1 MNSPAGGPFH
11 RLRHTTADYR
21 AKIALFSRDVWMVL
35 LYGMGMGLTFGV
47 VMFIFNF
54 YVLSL
59 GPAFDEGFLGTL
71 QSAASFATI
80 AMALPAAW
88 IAQRYSPKWVMVS
101 GGLIGA
107 VAYLGIVL
115 FPTREALV
123 AFRMLAGASMSL
135 GMVAGAPFL
144 MANTSPVERQWAFS
158 FQAGLSTV
166 ASFFGNLLAGI
177 LPGRMGALIGAG
189 PTDTLAYQATLAAMI
204 ILSALSIVPL
214 LFIRSAGRPAA
225 TATALETPWAQLR
238 RYRRLFAMVL
248 LPSLIIGLGAGLMQP
263 FMNVYFRNVYLK
275 PDAAIG
281 VVFALG
287 GLAMAVGQF
296 AGPPL
301 ADRYGKIRTVMLTQ
315 ALSIPFLVTLGL
327 GAWLV
332 PAGIVEPGAFFAFAG
347 IAYIFRLALMNL
359 SNPVYQTFVLERVPE
374 QAQAL
379 SVSLTNLVFQVGWF
393 VMPQIS
399 GQLQVRHGP
408 SGFAY
413 VFAGVTVLYLIA
425 IMVEKLFF
433 GDEAKADETAVG
445 VGESAVRLS

>member
-1 MNSPAGGPFH
+1 M
-11 RLRHTTADYR
+11 R
-21 AKIALFSRDVWMVL
+21 LFSRNVWLVL
-35 LYGMGMGLTFGV
+35 LFGMGSGLTFGV
-47 VMFIFNF
+47 FLFIFNF

-59 GPAFDEGFLGTL
+59 GPAYDEAFLGRL

-80 AMALPAAW
+80 AMAIPAAY
-88 IAQRYSPKWVMVS
+88 IAQRYPPKWVMIA

-115 FPTREALV
+115 FPTQGALIL
-123 AFRMLAGASMSL
+123 FRMLAGVAMSL
-135 GMVAGAPFL
+135 GAVAGAPFL
-144 MANTSPVERQWAFS
+144 MANTGAAERQWAFS

-177 LPGRMGALIGAG
+177 LPGRLGALAGVG
-189 PTDTLAYQATLAAMI
+189 PTDTLAYQLSLGSMVAV
-204 ILSALSIVPL
+204 SALTIVPL
-214 LFIRSAGRPAA
+214 LFIRA
-225 TATALETPWAQLR
+225 TAAPAGPPPELPWVQLR
-238 RYRRLFAMVL
+238 RYGRLFVIIL

-263 FMNVYFRNVYLK
+263 FMNVYFRNVYNK

-301 ADRYGKIRTVMLTQ
+301 ADRYGKINTVMITQ
-315 ALSIPFLVTLGL
+315 ALSVPFLIILGL

-332 PAGIVEPGAFFAFAG
+332 PAGLAAAGVFFVLAG
-347 IAYIFRLALMNL
+347 VAYIFRLALMNL
-359 SNPVYQTFVLERVPE
+359 SNPVYQTFILERVPQ

-379 SVSLTNLVFQVGWF
+379 AISLTNLVFQVGWF
-393 VMPQIS
+393 IMPQVS
-399 GQLQVRHGP
+399 GQLQVQHGP

-413 VFAGVTVLYLIA
+413 VFAGVTVLYVTA
-425 IMVEKLFF
+425 ILVEKWFF
-433 GDEAKADETAVG
+433 GGPKAVG
-445 VGESAVRLS
+445 MEITAAESRL

>member
-1 MNSPAGGPFH
+1 MDSHERGPLA
-11 RLRHTTADYR
+11 RLRLSGSAYMANIR
-21 AKIALFSRDVWMVL
+21 LFSRNVWMVL
-35 LYGMGMGLTFGV
+35 LYGIGMGLTFGV

-59 GPAFDEGFLGTL
+59 GPEYDERFLGTL
-71 QSAASFATI
+71 QSAASLATI
-80 AMALPAAW
+80 AMAIPAAW
-88 IAQRYSPKWVMVS
+88 IAQRYSPKWVMIA

-123 AFRMLAGASMSL
+123 AFRMLAGVSMSL

-144 MANTSPVERQWAFS
+144 MANTGAAERQWAFS

-166 ASFFGNLLAGI
+166 ASFFGNLLAGL
-177 LPGRMGALIGAG
+177 LPSRLGALFGAG
-189 PTDTLAYQATLAAMI
+189 PTDTLSYQLTLGAMI
-204 ILSALSIVPL
+204 GLSLLSIVPL
-214 LFIRSAGRPAA
+214 LLIRAAPRPVASP
-225 TATALETPWAQLR
+225 LVELPWVQLR
-238 RYRRLFAMVL
+238 RYRRMFAIVL

-263 FMNVYFRNVYLK
+263 FMNVYFRNVYQK
-275 PDAAIG
+275 SDAAIG
-281 VVFALG
+281 IVFALG

-315 ALSIPFLVTLGL
+315 AWSIPFLITLGL

-332 PAGIVEPGAFFAFAG
+332 TSGAVRPEVFFYFAG

-393 VMPQIS
+393 IMPQIS

-408 SGFAY
+408 AGFAY
-413 VFAGVTVLYLIA
+413 VFAGVTVLYITA
-425 IMVEKLFF
+425 ILVEKAFF
-433 GDEAKADETAVG
+433 G
-445 VGESAVRLS
+445 GEGKKVWVTDPVV

>member
-1 MNSPAGGPFH
+1 MDSPTNRPFD
-11 RLRHTTADYR
+11 RLRHAASGYMTNIR
-21 AKIALFSRDVWMVL
+21 LFSRNVWMVL
-35 LYGMGMGLTFGV
+35 LYGIGMGLTFGV
-47 VMFIFNF
+47 VMFTFNF

-59 GPAFDEGFLGTL
+59 GPEFDEGFLGIL

-80 AMALPAAW
+80 AMAIPAAW
-88 IAQRYSPKWVMVS
+88 IAQRYPPKWVMVA

-107 VAYLGIVL
+107 IAYVGIIL
-115 FPTREALV
+115 YPTREALV
-123 AFRMLAGASMSL
+123 VFRMLAGVSMSL
-135 GMVAGAPFL
+135 GTVAGAPFL
-144 MANTSPVERQWAFS
+144 MANTGAAERQWAFS

-177 LPGRMGALIGAG
+177 LPSRLGALVGAA
-189 PTDTLAYQATLAAMI
+189 PTDTIAYQLSLGAMI
-204 ILSALSIVPL
+204 ALSVLSIIPL
-214 LFIRSAGRPAA
+214 LFIRA
-225 TATALETPWAQLR
+225 TAASTIKVELPWVQLR
-238 RYRRLFAMVL
+238 RYWRLFAIVL

-263 FMNVYFRNVYLK
+263 FMNVYFRNVYQK

-281 VVFALG
+281 IVFALG

-315 ALSIPFLVTLGL
+315 ALSIPFLITLGL

-332 PAGIVEPGAFFAFAG
+332 TAGLARAEVFFIFAG

-399 GQLQVRHGP
+399 GQLQVTHGP
-408 SGFAY
+408 AGFTY
-413 VFAGVTVLYLIA
+413 VFAGVTFFYITA
-425 IMVEKLFF
+425 IIVEKWFF
-433 GDEAKADETAVG
+433 GTEDKPIRGQQELLTDPLAQ
-445 VGESAVRLS
+445 

>member
-21 AKIALFSRDVWMVL
+21 ARIALFSRDVWMVL

-214 LFIRSAGRPAA
+214 LFIRSAGRPVAA
-225 TATALETPWAQLR
+225 TAALETPWGQLR

>member
-1 MNSPAGGPFH
+1 MNSPATPPPARF
-11 RLRHTTADYR
+11 RR
-21 AKIALFSRDVWMVL
+21 AAAAYMANIRLFSRNVWMVL
-35 LYGMGMGLTFGV
+35 LYGIGMGLTFGV
-47 VMFIFNF
+47 VMFTFNF

-59 GPAFDEGFLGTL
+59 GPQFDEGFLGTL

-80 AMALPAAW
+80 AMAIPAAW
-88 IAQRYSPKWVMVS
+88 IAQRFAPKWVMIA

-107 VAYLGIVL
+107 VAYMGIVL
-115 FPTREALV
+115 FPTQEALIV
-123 AFRMLAGASMSL
+123 FRMLAGVSMSL
-135 GMVAGAPFL
+135 GAVAGAPFL
-144 MANTSPVERQWAFS
+144 MANTGAAERQWAFS

-177 LPGRMGALIGAG
+177 LPGRLGALVGAA
-189 PTDTLAYQATLAAMI
+189 PTDTLSYQLALGSMI
-204 ILSALSIVPL
+204 GLSVLSIIPL
-214 LFIRSAGRPAA
+214 LFIRA
-225 TATALETPWAQLR
+225 TAPSTIKVELPWVQLR
-238 RYRRLFAMVL
+238 RYWRLFAIVL
-248 LPSLIIGLGAGLMQP
+248 IPSLIIGLGAGLMQP

-281 VVFALG
+281 IVFALG
-287 GLAMAVGQF
+287 GLAMAAGQF

-301 ADRYGKIRTVMLTQ
+301 ADRFGKIRTVMMTQ
-315 ALSIPFLVTLGL
+315 ALSIPFLITLGI
-327 GAWLV
+327 GAWMV
-332 PAGIVEPGAFFAFAG
+332 PAGMISAEVFFWFAG

-399 GQLQVRHGP
+399 GQLQVTHGP

-413 VFAGVTVLYLIA
+413 VFAGVTVLYITA
-425 IMVEKLFF
+425 ILVEKAFF
-433 GDEAKADETAVG
+433 GGKDKAGEAAAVASRAT
-445 VGESAVRLS
+445 V

>member
-1 MNSPAGGPFH
+1 MSQSTNGLPE
-11 RLRHTTADYR
+11 RIRHASSAYFSHMR
-21 AKIALFSRDVWMVL
+21 LFSRNVWLVL
-35 LYGMGMGLTFGV
+35 LYGIGMGLTFGV

-59 GPAFDEGFLGTL
+59 GPEYDEGFLGTL

-88 IAQRYSPKWVMVS
+88 IAQRYPPKWVMMA

-107 VAYLGIVL
+107 IAYMGIVL
-115 FPTREALV
+115 FPVREALIL
-123 AFRMLAGASMSL
+123 FRMLAGVSMSL

-144 MANTSPVERQWAFS
+144 MANTGAEERQWAFS

-177 LPGRMGALIGAG
+177 LPGRLGTLFGVG
-189 PTDTLAYQATLAAMI
+189 PTDTLAYQLTLGAMI
-204 ILSALSIVPL
+204 ALSVLSIGPL
-214 LFIRSAGRPAA
+214 LFIRRNPISATLGAVE
-225 TATALETPWAQLR
+225 LPWVQLR
-238 RYRRLFAMVL
+238 RYWKLFTILL
-248 LPSLIIGLGAGLMQP
+248 LPSLVIGLGAGLMQP

-281 VVFALG
+281 IVFALG
-287 GLAMAVGQF
+287 GLAMALGQF
-296 AGPPL
+296 AGPPM
-301 ADRYGKIRTVMLTQ
+301 ADQLGKIRTVIVTQ

-332 PAGIVEPGAFFAFAG
+332 PAGVVRPEVFFYFAG

-359 SNPVYQTFVLERVPE
+359 SNPVYQTFMLEIVPE

-379 SVSLTNLVFQVGWF
+379 SISLTSLVFQVGWF
-393 VMPQIS
+393 IMPQIS
-399 GQLQVRHGP
+399 GQLQVSFGP

-413 VFAGVTVLYLIA
+413 VFAGVTILYIVA
-425 IMVEKLFF
+425 ILLEKLFF
-433 GDEAKADETAVG
+433 GSPQKVKEVREQAIIPVKAV
-445 VGESAVRLS
+445 S

>member
-1 MNSPAGGPFH
+1 MDSPTNRPLD
-11 RLRHTTADYR
+11 RLRRGAAAYM
-21 AKIALFSRDVWMVL
+21 ANISLFSRNVWMVL
-35 LYGMGMGLTFGV
+35 LYGIGMGLTFGV
-47 VMFIFNF
+47 VMFTFNF

-59 GPAFDEGFLGTL
+59 GAGFDEAFLGTL

-80 AMALPAAW
+80 AMAIPAAW
-88 IAQRYSPKWVMVS
+88 IAQRYPPKWVMIA

-107 VAYLGIVL
+107 VAYMGIVL
-115 FPTREALV
+115 FPTQEALV
-123 AFRMLAGASMSL
+123 LFRMLAGISMSL
-135 GMVAGAPFL
+135 GTVAGAPFL
-144 MANTSPVERQWAFS
+144 MANTGAAERQWAFS

-177 LPGRMGALIGAG
+177 LPGRLGALVGAA
-189 PTDTLAYQATLAAMI
+189 PTDTLSYQLALGAMI
-204 ILSALSIVPL
+204 ALSVVSIVPL
-214 LFIRSAGRPAA
+214 FFIRP
-225 TATALETPWAQLR
+225 TAPSTILVELPWVQLR
-238 RYRRLFAMVL
+238 RYWRLFAIVL

-281 VVFALG
+281 IVFALG

-315 ALSIPFLVTLGL
+315 ALSIPFLITLGL

-332 PAGIVEPGAFFAFAG
+332 PAGLARPEVFFYFAG
-347 IAYIFRLALMNL
+347 VAYIFRLALMNL

-393 VMPQIS
+393 IMPQIS
-399 GQLQVRHGP
+399 GQLQVNHGP

-413 VFAGVTVLYLIA
+413 VFAGVTVLYITA
-425 IMVEKLFF
+425 IFVEKWFF
-433 GDEAKADETAVG
+433 G
-445 VGESAVRLS
+445 GERDKQVLVTDPAIR